1 MLKKTKKSIRRLGA
15 VVMALAMA
23 MSVMAINAFAANN
36 PETVTITKTL
46 TKSAD
51 APVPNTTFTFA
62 IAAGDEGV
70 YEQDGQTDISITPGE
85 AMNNVTTGEGV
96 ESPDGTTVTYT
107 ATITLPA
114 YTAAGIYSYKVSEV
128 AGDYKGQR
136 SCW

>member
-70 YEQDGQTDISITPGE
+70 YEQDVKLTFPSLPVRQGQCQQLE
-85 AMNNVTTGEGV
+85 RA
-96 ESPDGTTVTYT
+96 
-107 ATITLPA
+107 
-114 YTAAGIYSYKVSEV
+114 
-128 AGDYKGQR
+128 
-136 SCW
+136 